1 MNDRYYNVDS
11 KKFRAL
17 AKAWYT
23 QKKAWKWLSL
33 LSWAFL
39 LLGVAVIAASVYFAA
54 TLTVSDFMAVFTIL
68 CVGAFCAFLPFCFAY
83 ITRKQA
89 IRHVGKPFSAMKE
102 MFLYSNR
109 SGIQFGYH
117 DRYDRKWVNSMIV
130 NQIAYENIH
139 HVEVDQKNKL
149 LTVIGRT
156 ERIEYIDMIADRI
169 AYRFTNG
176 QFGDKASFS
185 FFICFENEEDF
196 YDELRAHQVEIK
208 VV

>member
-1 MNDRYYNVDS
+1 MNEKYYNVDS

-17 AKAWYT
+17 TKAWYT
-23 QKKAWKWLSL
+23 KKKSWKWLSL
-33 LSWAFL
+33 LRWAFF
-39 LLGVAVIAASVYFAA
+39 LLGVAAIAAAVYFAM

-68 CVGAFCAFLPFCFAY
+68 CTGLICSFLPFCLAY
-83 ITRKQA
+83 VTKMQA

-117 DRYDRKWVNSMIV
+117 DRYDRKWNNSMIV
-130 NQIAYENIH
+130 HQIAYENIH
-139 HVEVDQKNKL
+139 HVEVDQKYKM

-156 ERIEYIDMIADRI
+156 ERIEYIDMVADRI

-176 QFGDKASFS
+176 QFGDTASFS
-185 FFICFENEEDF
+185 FFICFENEGAF
-196 YDELRAHQVEIK
+196 YDELRAHQVEIR